1 MGALKKKIA
10 IKKITLTKFFMFRIK
25 HKFKNIVL
33 LLFIF
38 ISCSCDKNQNIVPYV
53 YVNQYVNIS
62 LPTYSNLNTIGGWV
76 YISGGSKGIVIYRQS
91 YDQFSTYDRQCTY
104 NSGQGCGKVTLDST
118 NTYLEC
124 DCDNSQYQLF
134 DGLVIQGPANYSLKN
149 YQSSF
154 NVSSNQLHIYN

>member
-1 MGALKKKIA
+1 MGALINKVAINKI
-10 IKKITLTKFFMFRIK
+10 ILTKFFMFRIK

-33 LLFIF
+33 LFFIF
-38 ISCSCDKNQNIVPYV
+38 NSCDKNQNIVPYV

-91 YDQFSTYDRQCTY
+91 YNQFSTYDRQCTY